1 MIKFNTQLFFDRE
14 KNILISFLDWG
25 LGHTTRC
32 IPIIQKLILE
42 GKNVVVF
49 CDKKAATIIKEEF
62 PQIEIIL
69 IPGYNISYS
78 KKPSLFLLKIIG
90 QLPKIIRRILHEKK
104 IVKNYARAHQVD
116 LIISDNRFGF
126 RNKKIKSVIISHQ
139 LLIKTGFSWLDSFVQ
154 RLNYFFINQFDECW
168 IPDIEEN
175 GGLAGE
181 LSHPIKKPQIPIH
194 YLGVLSRFKPLN
206 IPPKIKLTVLLSGP
220 EPQRTI
226 LEKIIIDQL
235 CHIIGPIVIVRGL
248 PNQKETLSL
257 NQSNITQFN
266 HLNKAALNELL
277 CQSEQILARAGY
289 STIMDLV
296 VLNKKA
302 ILIPTKGQT
311 EQEFLARHL
320 SNHPLFVFEEQD
332 KLDLKNLLNY

>member
-1 MIKFNTQLFFDRE
+1 LVTLNKLKFLDSE
-14 KNILISFLDWG
+14 KAVIISFLDWG

-32 IPIIQKLILE
+32 IPIIQKLIFE

-49 CDKKAATIIKEEF
+49 CDKGSATIIKEEF
-62 PQIEIIL
+62 PQLEIVL
-69 IPGYNISYS
+69 ISGYNIGYS
-78 KKPSLFLLKIIG
+78 KNPSHFLLKIIG
-90 QLPKIIRRILHEKK
+90 QLPKIYTRIQNEKR
-104 IVKNYARAHQVD
+104 VVQNYARAHQVD

-154 RLNYFFINQFDECW
+154 KINYFFINQFDECW
-168 IPDIEEN
+168 IPDIEED

-181 LSHPIKKPQIPIH
+181 LSHPIKKPTIPIH
-194 YLGVLSRFKPLN
+194 YLGVLSRFKPLH
-206 IPPKIKLTVLLSGP
+206 IPPKIKLTILLSGP

-235 CHIIGPIVIVRGL
+235 SHFNAAIVIVRGL
-248 PNQKETLSL
+248 PNQKEMLSI

-266 HLNKAALNELL
+266 HLNKTALNELI

-320 SNHPLFVFEEQD
+320 FNHPLFLFEEQD

>member
-1 MIKFNTQLFFDRE
+1 MITINKLKFLDIE
-14 KNILISFLDWG
+14 KSVIISFLDWG

-49 CDKKAATIIKEEF
+49 CDKKAETIINEEF

-69 IPGYNISYS
+69 ISGYNISYS

-90 QLPKIIRRILHEKK
+90 QLPKIIRRIQNEKR
-104 IVKNYARAHQVD
+104 VVENYARAHQID

-154 RLNYFFINQFDECW
+154 KINYFFINQFDECW
-168 IPDIEEN
+168 IPDHEED

-181 LSHPIKKPQIPIH
+181 LSHPIKKPTIPIR
-194 YLGVLSRFKPLN
+194 YLGVLSRFIPLH

-226 LEKIIIDQL
+226 LENIIINQL
-235 CHIIGPIVIVRGL
+235 SNFKAAIVIVRGL
-248 PNQKETLSL
+248 PNQKEKLTI